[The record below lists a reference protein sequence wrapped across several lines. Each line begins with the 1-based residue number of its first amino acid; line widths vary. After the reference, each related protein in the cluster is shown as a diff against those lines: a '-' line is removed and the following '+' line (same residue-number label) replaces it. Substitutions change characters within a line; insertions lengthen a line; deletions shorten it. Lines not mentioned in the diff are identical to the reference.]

1 MGGREYGRVEG
12 RGAAMQFHR
21 LAKVLPGPQVL
32 AFLVRLTSEVPRE
45 LLHQCPRSYSQTPG
59 YCEAAN
65 KAEKVKKTF
74 NMLFK
79 DIYCLILGRKC
90 LWIQFYCSFVS

>member
-45 LLHQCPRSYSQTPG
+45 LLHECPRSYSQTPD

-74 NMLFK
+74 NT
-79 DIYCLILGRKC
+79 IYICCLRISIVL
-90 LWIQFYCSFVS
+90 Y

>member
-1 MGGREYGRVEG
+1 
-12 RGAAMQFHR
+12 MQFHH

-45 LLHQCPRSYSQTPG
+45 LLHECPRSYSQTPD
-59 YCEAAN
+59 YFEAAN

-74 NMLFK
+74 NIYIYIYMLFK
-79 DIYCLILGRKC
+79 DIYCLILGRKY
-90 LWIQFYCSFVS
+90 LWIQFYCLFVS